1 MKQVNGLPLLP
12 GPLYAP
18 DGTKVEDWWE
28 MAEWF
33 RKYEGP
39 LWLAGTEKIEA
50 AGECPVPGSA
60 AQRLRAQAS
69 GYRGAYEAIRRIA
82 ENQVVEGVLGHDE

>member
-33 RKYEGP
+33 RKQEGP

-50 AGECPVPGSA
+50 DSDA
-60 AQRLRAQAS
+60 ALYDSTASRLRAQAS

-82 ENQVVEGVLGHDE
+82 ENQIHEGPQ